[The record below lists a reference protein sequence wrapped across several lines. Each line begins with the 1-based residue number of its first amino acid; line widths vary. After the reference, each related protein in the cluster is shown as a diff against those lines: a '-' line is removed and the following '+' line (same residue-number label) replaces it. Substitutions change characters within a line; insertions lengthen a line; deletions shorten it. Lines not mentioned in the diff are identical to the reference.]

1 MATITTVKK
10 QAEFVL
16 KTPLLRQLFVPVAK
30 TFTYLSGYR
39 NLGLRLDDLVWEENP
54 VAQKAISRLPAEE
67 IYARN
72 YRIMTA
78 HQLALT
84 ASILPASKALKPEE
98 DIAYL
103 TPFLL
108 EAEAEAAEKEE
119 LNNLVL
125 KK

>member
-1 MATITTVKK
+1 MKIQSYSEV
-10 QAEFVL
+10 
-16 KTPLLRQLFVPVAK
+16 
-30 TFTYLSGYR
+30 YI
-39 NLGLRLDDLVWEENP
+39 LDDLVWEENP

-84 ASILPASKALKPEE
+84 ASILPESKALKPEE
-98 DIAYL
+98 DVAYL
-103 TPFLL
+103 TPYLL